1 MATPKVEC
9 VECCGEGYDLDTY
22 YEQDGL
28 EEDCWACGGDGTIPG
43 QEYEVQVTVTE
54 HHVVTVTAT
63 SEAQAEALAHDAYLD
78 TDSAYTV
85 DKKIESIS
93 ELGVDNAHEGAIL
106 VE

>member
-43 QEYEVQVTVTE
+43 QEYEVQVTITE

-93 ELGVDNAHEGAIL
+93 ELGVDNEHEGAIL

>member
-9 VECCGEGYDLDTY
+9 VECCGEGYDLDTF

-43 QEYEVQVTVTE
+43 QEYEVQVTITE

-93 ELGVDNAHEGAIL
+93 ELGVDNEH
-106 VE
+106 